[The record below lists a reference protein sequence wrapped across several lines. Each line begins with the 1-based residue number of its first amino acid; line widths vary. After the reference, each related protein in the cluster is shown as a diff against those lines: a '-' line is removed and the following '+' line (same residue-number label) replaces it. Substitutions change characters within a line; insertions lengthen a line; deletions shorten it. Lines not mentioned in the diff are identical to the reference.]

1 MGSNSQGNG
10 EDNII
15 VVLEGCLGDW
25 AKKSYIE
32 DLAKRAEKREIVLYA
47 VDVRDRKK
55 DEEKYDQYRKL
66 VYFVNKVKDKKMYEK
81 IPKADFVFIVTPHEF
96 HCAIADH
103 WLEDERLKATGK
115 IFIEKPLNSSVEN
128 IKDLEKK
135 HGKKKLMEKII
146 AIDHYIPKIAPLL
159 EEIEW
164 KRRKYGKIEKV
175 RINILES
182 DPIQESREKTLD
194 EGLILDIFPHVLA
207 VFTKI
212 MKAVGDFTL
221 DAHKVKIIEIKTGKY
236 KNACI
241 GGETFAK
248 IVLKFNNTTL
258 ESFIGK
264 AVGFED
270 EKTMEIFFE
279 KGYATADF
287 ITGNFSLKKENGK
300 SKRGHLQKIPVKVL
314 LDDVIN
320 RKEFHKNFLSFD
332 EGFEIVKIISRIRKK
347 TGKPRAYEKFSSVNT
362 ILKPKSGDKDTL
374 IDVLLKQYGF
384 LRGEITRCIYLE
396 HLAIIGLYTSL
407 GVVAAALI
415 ENITKTGCECTFQ
428 IPFLAEKFDLGKT
441 VAFLLVLVFLQVLV
455 SGFGSLFLKEQARN
469 RRACSFLKA
478 IEYIINE
485 RVGEVSIYWEN
496 YITSHLIAKKSK
508 WRDFFKF
515 EIPVNPQYYKN
526 RFLSVGLPVFLPN
539 LFLTS
544 GILCGSIAVYTDD
557 LNNSVFPVFF
567 VSVILLCSLYI
578 TFFWALMILL
588 RTCTSLKEEKVPT
601 REEVLAWIEK
611 ENRTL

>member
-1 MGSNSQGNG
+1 MGSNSQGNR
-10 EDNII
+10 EDPIV

-32 DLAKRAEKREIVLYA
+32 DLAERAEKSEIVLYA
-47 VDVRDRKK
+47 VDTRDRKK
-55 DEEKYDQYRKL
+55 DEEEYKL
-66 VYFVNKVKDKKMYEK
+66 YEKPVHFVNKVKDKKMYEK
-81 IPKADFVFIVTPHEF
+81 IPEADFVFVVTPHEF
-96 HCAIADH
+96 HCGIADH
-103 WLEDERLKATGK
+103 WLEDEKLKTTGK
-115 IFIEKPLNSSVEN
+115 IFIEKPLDSSVEN
-128 IKDLEKK
+128 IKELEEK
-135 HGKKKLMEKII
+135 HGKKRLMEKTI

-164 KRRKYGKIEKV
+164 KRRKYGKIENV

-221 DAHKVKIIEIKTGKY
+221 DAHKVKIIEIKTSKY
-236 KNACI
+236 KNTYI
-241 GGETFAK
+241 RGETFAK
-248 IVLKFNNTTL
+248 IVLKFNNVTL

-270 EKTMEIFFE
+270 EKKMEIFFE

-300 SKRGHLQKIPVKVL
+300 GKMGRLQKTPVKVL
-314 LDDVIN
+314 LDDIID
-320 RKEFHKNFLSFD
+320 RKKFYKNFLSFD

-347 TGKPRAYEKFSSVNT
+347 TGKPKTYKKFSSVNT
-362 ILKPKSGDKDTL
+362 ILKPKSIDKDTL

-384 LRGEITRCIYLE
+384 LRDEITRCIYLE

-407 GVVAAALI
+407 GVVAAVLI
-415 ENITKTGCECTFQ
+415 ENITKTGGECIFQ
-428 IPFLAEKFDLGKT
+428 IPFFAKDSDVEKT
-441 VAFLLVLVFLQVLV
+441 IAFFLVLVFLQVLV

-485 RVGEVSIYWEN
+485 RIGEVSIYWEN
-496 YITSHLIAKKSK
+496 YITSHLIAKKSNWK
-508 WRDFFKF
+508 DFFKF

-526 RFLSVGLPVFLPN
+526 RFLGVGLPVFLPN
-539 LFLTS
+539 LLLTL
-544 GILCGSIAVYTDD
+544 GISYGLFIAYTHNVNISILQA
-557 LNNSVFPVFF
+557 LLLFIVF
-567 VSVILLCSLYI
+567 LCSLYI

-588 RTCTSLKEEKVPT
+588 RTYTSLKEEKVPT

>member
-32 DLAKRAEKREIVLYA
+32 DLAERAKKREIVMYA
-47 VDVRDRKK
+47 VDVRDKEES
-55 DEEKYDQYRKL
+55 EEKYDQYKKL
-66 VYFVNKVKDKKMYEK
+66 VYFVNKVKDKTMYDK

-103 WLEDERLKATGK
+103 WLEDDRLKTTGK
-115 IFIEKPLNSSVEN
+115 IFIEKPLDSSVEN
-128 IKDLEKK
+128 IKEREEK
-135 HGKKKLMEKII
+135 HGKKKLMEKTI

-159 EEIEW
+159 KEIEW

-207 VFTKI
+207 IFTKF

-221 DAHKVKIIEIKTGKY
+221 DAHKAKIIEIKTGKY
-236 KNACI
+236 KNVYI
-241 GGETFAK
+241 RGETFAK
-248 IVLKFNNTTL
+248 IVLKFNDITL

-279 KGYATADF
+279 KGYVTADF

-300 SKRGHLQKIPVKVL
+300 SKRGHLQKTPVRVL
-314 LDDVIN
+314 LDDIID

-347 TGKPRAYEKFSSVNT
+347 TGKPKPYKKFSSVNT

-384 LRGEITRCIYLE
+384 LRDEITRCIYLE

-407 GVVAAALI
+407 GVVAAVLI
-415 ENITKTGCECTFQ
+415 ENTTKTGGEFTFQ
-428 IPFLAEKFDLGKT
+428 IPFFAKESDVEKT
-441 VAFLLVLVFLQVLV
+441 VAFFLVLVFLQVLV
-455 SGFGSLFLKEQARN
+455 SGFGSLFLKEQSRN

-485 RVGEVSIYWEN
+485 RIGEISIYWEN

-526 RFLSVGLPVFLPN
+526 RFLGVGLPVFLPN
-539 LFLTS
+539 ILITL
-544 GILCGSIAVYTDD
+544 GISYGPIVAYTNDVNISI
-557 LNNSVFPVFF
+557 FPALLLLI
-567 VSVILLCSLYI
+567 ILLCSLYI

-588 RTCTSLKEEKVPT
+588 RTYTSLKEEKVPT